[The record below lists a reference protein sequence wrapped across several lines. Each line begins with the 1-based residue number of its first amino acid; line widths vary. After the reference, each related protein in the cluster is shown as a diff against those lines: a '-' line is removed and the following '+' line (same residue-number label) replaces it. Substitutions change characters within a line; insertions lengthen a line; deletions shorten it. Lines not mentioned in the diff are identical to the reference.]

1 MARTPTR
8 TRLTAALL
16 ATALLAAPGAA
27 QQDRRESLEALR
39 ARIRTLE
46 ERIAEQ
52 SVERDDAAKALKG
65 LELEIG
71 AANRELAALRARSL
85 EQQRRRQTLDAETAR
100 AQARIAREREALAR
114 QVRLTYMNGRE
125 EALKLLL
132 SQETPADFGRMAV
145 YYDYFNRARSAR
157 IDTVSEELQAL
168 SRLAAEGREVEAE
181 VARLER
187 AKSAEIAKLDRSREE
202 RRRLLADLDESLSSA
217 DDEVA
222 RLKAR
227 EQRLAKLVAELGEA
241 MARFPRDSED
251 PFAAAKGRLVWPV
264 PGKLAEDYGQPIGDG
279 TLRRSGVLFS
289 TDEGTP
295 VRAIYHGR
303 VAFADWLP
311 GLGLLIVIDH
321 GDGYMSLYGHND
333 ALLKEAGDWVTPGE
347 AIAEAG
353 DTGGQARSSL
363 YFEIRHG
370 GKPVDPHDWI
380 AD

>member
-16 ATALLAAPGAA
+16 ATALLVAPGAA
-27 QQDRRESLEALR
+27 QENPRESLEALR
-39 ARIRTLE
+39 VRIRTLE
-46 ERIAEQ
+46 ERIAKQ
-52 SVERDDAAKALKG
+52 SVQRDDTAKALKG

-71 AANRELAALRARSL
+71 AANRELAALRARGL
-85 EQQRRRQTLDAETAR
+85 EQQRRRQTLEAETAE

-114 QVRLTYMNGRE
+114 QVRLAFVNGRE

-132 SQETPADFGRMAV
+132 SQETPADFGRMVV

-157 IDTVSEELQAL
+157 IETVSEELQAL

-181 VARLER
+181 LARLER
-187 AKSAEIAKLDRSREE
+187 AKSAQVAKLDRSREE
-202 RRRLLADLDESLSSA
+202 RRGLLVELEESLSSA
-217 DDEVA
+217 DDEVE

-227 EQRLAKLVAELGEA
+227 EQRLVELVAELSEA
-241 MARFPRDSED
+241 MARFPRDSEE
-251 PFAAAKGRLVWPV
+251 PFTSAKGRLAWPV
-264 PGKLAEDYGQPIGDG
+264 PGKLAEDYGQRIGDG

-289 TDEGTP
+289 TEEGTP

-347 AIAEAG
+347 PIAEAG
-353 DTGGQARSSL
+353 DTGGQAHSSL
-363 YFEIRHG
+363 YFEIRHD